1 MRDPARKYTVADKEE
16 DAAFILQER
25 RGNRA
30 RSGSAGRLA
39 GFFSKVIG
47 TIDAVSATKQM
58 PFRILLQVPE
68 SEVSWEIAKAFTQR
82 EIDSDW
88 KWLDENVLPKIQAM
102 DTGRDM
108 KDYVLAKV
116 ESMCRMGADED
127 TLGGEPEYAA
137 AAESFKRV
145 FGMPPAERL
154 VNYYSCSYWRK
165 SKGGAPRQGWMY
177 ISDNHVCFHSLI
189 MGKETRVVLAWT
201 DVSMLDARTKM
212 LLASGVCIGVAGGD
226 EHHFYLLLR
235 RDETLRL
242 MRQLATRAMRRLV
255 DVELT
260 DAALRKGDL
269 TAEEL
274 ATRDTTF
281 TRMLQSQKSCP
292 AHGLFTYFVDASRS
306 ETYQRLFQLP
316 GDEALEFE
324 EPGTV
329 FDPSLKE
336 HVEGTVYISQR
347 YMCFLSDEA
356 DACTLILPFRDIV
369 KAEPMDPGEGAEAI
383 DSFADVNG
391 VYITTKSDK
400 AEENSLIMG
409 GIAKPHSLCGIIH
422 EHRDEAMRSP
432 PPPETPVP
440 PIDAAEGGGDAVG
453 DPEIDAKLAQD
464 DGKADAAAAPAD
476 GGAPSPAVGDIEMEP
491 LYKRF
496 GIKCRVELEAEERA
510 DRKSSA
516 ASSIAVTQM
525 KEHMWELHFA
535 TYGRGVSMFR
545 STKDREL
552 IVKGV
557 PDSNRAQIWMV
568 SSGAVNDLASNPGRY
583 AHLVK
588 NKAQHVPQSVK
599 DEIERDLHRSL
610 PEHPA
615 FQHDDGI
622 DALRRVLLAYAA
634 HDPEIGYCQAM
645 NIVAAVLL
653 VYTQEEEAFW
663 LLAAVANR
671 LLPDYYNKKVVGALI
686 DQAVFEQLIESQLP
700 DVHKCLDKLGVL
712 AMVSLPW
719 FITCYLSSM
728 PYQSAVNILDCFFY
742 DGPRVLL
749 QVGLAILDLAQTTI
763 IKATD
768 DCSCM
773 AALGRFISGVIS
785 NEHPDAVQGDR
796 SVKVTALLTKA
807 MTDFAFVTN
816 QTVIELRD
824 KNRLRVIQ
832 SLQQNLRKSAV
843 RAVSD
848 PAFSEQELALLHRY
862 FYGGVL
868 KATFWNEKHS
878 LRAVLDRQQFEAV
891 LDEIS
896 PWGAI
901 AQRLYDFV
909 MPFYPDGITFPAFTE
924 IVGLISTGKLDARL
938 ALIAALHRASPA
950 DSVDKS
956 EVCHEEFALIWST
969 LSEIF
974 STDPALET
982 AYNEI
987 IAVAVLL
994 ATGKEDLPP
1003 TPAPPLESP
1012 APAQGAAATEQ
1023 DGDDAVIANGHEEG
1037 GASATE
1043 DGGGAPAPAPPDAAA
1058 APPEP
1063 TADGDGKTSPDTP
1076 ADSPDGTEER
1086 GRRRSSTFS
1095 AGLST
1100 STSTGDVTVDD
1111 EVTFTATRARSH
1123 SDAASPE
1130 RKKRSGSGTG
1140 LYKHRISPAFL
1151 AELQATRRGDHG
1163 LTFKILRAAV
1173 LTQYPLV
1180 KYFDEPFELTIT

>member
-1 MRDPARKYTVADKEE
+1 MPWAQPTEILLANTLWTTKNKMPH
-16 DAAFILQER
+16 FIMQER

-30 RSGSAGRLA
+30 RSGSAGRIA

-47 TIDAVSATKQM
+47 TIDSVASTKQM
-58 PFRILLQVPE
+58 PFRILLQTPE

-82 EIDSDW
+82 EIDADW
-88 KWLDENVLPKIQAM
+88 KWLEANVLPKIQAM
-102 DTGRDM
+102 DTGSDM
-108 KDYVLAKV
+108 RDYVVAKI
-116 ESMCRMGADED
+116 ESMCRVTADDD

-145 FGMPPAERL
+145 FGMPMAERL

-201 DVSMLDARTKM
+201 DVTMLDPRTKM

-235 RDETLRL
+235 QNETLNL

-269 TAEEL
+269 TTAELQE
-274 ATRDTTF
+274 RDTAF

-292 AHGLFTYFVDASRS
+292 AHGLFQYFVDEAKS
-306 ETYQRLFQLP
+306 EHYQRLFQLP
-316 GDEALEFE
+316 GDELLELE
-324 EPGTV
+324 ESGTI

-336 HVEGTVYISQR
+336 HIEGTLYFSQR
-347 YMCFLSDEA
+347 YMCFLASEPDR
-356 DACTLILPFRDIV
+356 CTVILPFRDVV
-369 KAEPMDPGEGAEAI
+369 KAEPMDPGDGSRAD

-391 VYITTKSDK
+391 VFITTRSAK

-409 GIAKPHSLCGIIH
+409 GIAKPHTLCGIIH
-422 EHRDEAMRSP
+422 SHRDVAMQSP
-432 PPPETPVP
+432 PPPETPNP
-440 PIDAAEGGGDAVG
+440 PNDSGDAAEMD
-453 DPEIDAKLAQD
+453 DPKLALPD
-464 DGKADAAAAPAD
+464 DDVKAANPDETKSGK
-476 GGAPSPAVGDIEMEP
+476 SPAPQGDIELEP

-496 GIKCRVELEAEERA
+496 GIKCRVEIEAEQKA
-510 DRKSSA
+510 DRSTSA
-516 ASSIAVTQM
+516 ASSIAVTAV

-545 STKDREL
+545 SQKDRDL
-552 IVKGV
+552 IMKGV
-557 PDSNRAQIWMV
+557 PDSNRAKIWMV
-568 SSGAVNDLASNPGRY
+568 SSGAVNDLANNPGRY
-583 AHLVK
+583 EYLVRVK
-588 NKAQHVPQSVK
+588 SRNVPQTVQ

-615 FQHDDGI
+615 FQDDDGI
-622 DALRRVLLAYAA
+622 NALRRVLMAYAA

-653 VYTQEEEAFW
+653 VYTAEEEAFW

-686 DQAVFEQLIESQLP
+686 DQAVFEKLIESQLP
-700 DVHKCLDKLGVL
+700 EVYKCLEKLGVL

-749 QVGLAILDLAQTTI
+749 QVGLAILDLAQPHIT
-763 IKATD
+763 KAND

-773 AALGRFISGVIS
+773 AALSRFIGGVIS
-785 NEHPDAVQGDR
+785 NEHPDAVKGDR
-796 SVKVTALLTKA
+796 SVKVTALLSKA
-807 MTDFAFVTN
+807 LTDFAFVTN
-816 QTVIELRD
+816 QTVIQMRD
-824 KNRLRVIQ
+824 ECRLRVIQ
-832 SLQQNLRKSAV
+832 TLQQNLRKTAV
-843 RAVSD
+843 RTVSD
-848 PAFSEQELALLHRY
+848 SAYNVEELSFLHQY

-868 KATFWNEKHS
+868 KATFWNEDHS
-878 LRAVLDRQQFEAV
+878 LRAVLDKQQFEAV
-891 LDEIS
+891 IGDVT
-896 PWGAI
+896 PWGAL

-909 MPFYPDGITFPAFTE
+909 LPFYPAGITFAAFTE
-924 IVGLISTGKLDARL
+924 IVGLISTAKLDARL
-938 ALIAALHRASPA
+938 ALIAVLHRIVPEEGTEGN
-950 DSVDKS
+950 D
-956 EVCHEEFALIWST
+956 EVCHEEFALIWSS

-974 STDPALET
+974 STDPELET

-994 ATGKEDLPP
+994 ATGKEDLPE
-1003 TPAPPLESP
+1003 TPASVFNSPSPGGSVEPIDTPSTESVNANTKSPPSP
-1012 APAQGAAATEQ
+1012 TLAE
-1023 DGDDAVIANGHEEG
+1023 
-1037 GASATE
+1037 ASAETLEPSSSQVDKVTNDTE
-1043 DGGGAPAPAPPDAAA
+1043 GEAADA
-1058 APPEP
+1058 
-1063 TADGDGKTSPDTP
+1063 T
-1076 ADSPDGTEER
+1076 
-1086 GRRRSSTFS
+1086 RRRSATFS
-1095 AGLST
+1095 SAGE
-1100 STSTGDVTVDD
+1100 DEAFEDVDD
-1111 EVTFTATRARSH
+1111 EITFVQRSRSK
-1123 SDAASPE
+1123 SDVSSPE
-1130 RKKRSGSGTG
+1130 RPSKVSKGATDSG
-1140 LYKHRISPAFL
+1140 LYRHAIAKPLLS
-1151 AELQATRRGDHG
+1151 ELEATKKGQYG
-1163 LTFKILRAAV
+1163 MTFKILRAAV

-1180 KYFDEPFELTIT
+1180 KYFEEPFSISQGS